1 MLRGIHHV
9 CAAPAGTVFRIG
21 RLSLPIELHDTIP
34 SSCVT
39 DGRVFPFAWKAL
51 GSFLVGMGAV
61 TAASEKNA
69 PDVGAKEMTGRSS
82 GRARPGAIDFHA
94 HVIVPEVY
102 AVAAQHNVFSELPT
116 DPGVTDEMRRNIK
129 ERAATVLARMSDVT
143 ERIGN
148 MDAMGVGVQVLSAS
162 LVHQGLEWA
171 DAQTSLRLARMTND
185 WIAKAVAAHP
195 TRLIG
200 LGTLP
205 LHVPALAVS
214 ELERCMR
221 DLGLKGAA
229 ISTTAG
235 PMELGD
241 AQLRPFWDKVED
253 LDAVVFIHP
262 GGNRD
267 RRFKRFHL
275 WNSVG
280 QAFEEAMAISSL
292 MYDGVLE
299 TFPRLKICISHG
311 GGYMPYYM
319 GRIERNYVEKANT
332 RINMRKPPIEY
343 LRMLYFDSCVYDR
356 AVLQHLVDKVG
367 AERVLLGSDY
377 PVGENKPIEFIA
389 ETGTLSA
396 LQKDAIVQANAAGLL
411 GVPNP

>member
-1 MLRGIHHV
+1 MN
-9 CAAPAGTVFRIG
+9 
-21 RLSLPIELHDTIP
+21 P
-34 SSCVT
+34 SSQ
-39 DGRVFPFAWKAL
+39 
-51 GSFLVGMGAV
+51 
-61 TAASEKNA
+61 
-69 PDVGAKEMTGRSS
+69 
-82 GRARPGAIDFHA
+82 ARPRAIDFHA

-102 AVAAQHNVFSELPT
+102 AVAAEHNIFSELPT
-116 DPGVTDEMRRNIK
+116 DPGVTDEMRTRIK
-129 ERAATVLARMSDVT
+129 DRAAMVLARMNDVS
-143 ERIGN
+143 ERVAK

-171 DAQTSLRLARMTND
+171 DAQTSLRLARTTND
-185 WIAKAVAAHP
+185 WIARAVAGAP
-195 TRLIG
+195 ARFVG

-205 LHVPALAVS
+205 MQVPALAVA

-221 DLGLKGAA
+221 DLGLKGVA

-241 AQLRPFWDKVED
+241 AALRPFWAKAEE
-253 LDAVVFIHP
+253 LGAVVYIHP

-299 TFPRLKICISHG
+299 AFPRLKICISHG

-319 GRIERNYVEKANT
+319 GRIDRNYAEKANT
-332 RINMRKPPIEY
+332 RVNMKKPPIDY
-343 LRMLYFDSCVYDR
+343 LRMLYFDSCVYER
-356 AVLQHLVDKVG
+356 PVLQHLVDKVG

-377 PVGENKPIEFIA
+377 PVGEAKPIEFVTDIA
-389 ETGTLSA
+389 TLSA
-396 LQKDAIVQANAAGLL
+396 AQKEKIVASNAAALL
-411 GVPNP
+411 GLA

>member
-1 MLRGIHHV
+1 
-9 CAAPAGTVFRIG
+9 
-21 RLSLPIELHDTIP
+21 
-34 SSCVT
+34 
-39 DGRVFPFAWKAL
+39 
-51 GSFLVGMGAV
+51 
-61 TAASEKNA
+61 
-69 PDVGAKEMTGRSS
+69 
-82 GRARPGAIDFHA
+82 
-94 HVIVPEVY
+94 
-102 AVAAQHNVFSELPT
+102 
-116 DPGVTDEMRRNIK
+116 
-129 ERAATVLARMSDVT
+129 MSDIT
-143 ERIGN
+143 ERIAK
-148 MDAMGVGVQVLSAS
+148 MDAMGVDVQVLSAS

-171 DAQTSLRLARMTND
+171 DAQTSLRLARTTND

-195 TRLIG
+195 ARLIA

-205 LHVPALAVS
+205 LHVPPLAVS

-241 AQLRPFWDKVED
+241 AELRPFWAKAEE
-253 LDAVVFIHP
+253 LGAVIYIHP

-299 TFPRLKICISHG
+299 SFPKLKICISHG

-319 GRIERNYVEKANT
+319 GRIDRNYVEKANT
-332 RINMRKPPIEY
+332 RVNMSKPPIDY
-343 LRMLYFDSCVYDR
+343 LRMLYFDSCVYER
-356 AVLQHLVDKVG
+356 PVLQHLVDKVG

-377 PVGENKPIEFIA
+377 PVGEA
-389 ETGTLSA
+389 EADRIRDRDRHAVGGAESQHRGNERSGPA
-396 LQKDAIVQANAAGLL
+396 RL
-411 GVPNP
+411 GERIRSPHEATRSGARGELIPDFASLHPGYGP